1 MDGRKPG
8 ALGDGLVVT
17 VTDQPVT
24 SQRVRILWTAP
35 ADSSPLS
42 PQFFGICAFSL
53 WAVATET
60 GESLR
65 DRACRVGRVE
75 ADAAVAV
82 PGLVARRPA
91 TLGLGGG
98 GVAHT
103 ARDRQEPGGRGCLLL
118 AVLGRGR
125 SRRN

>member
-1 MDGRKPG
+1 M
-8 ALGDGLVVT
+8 
-17 VTDQPVT
+17 
-24 SQRVRILWTAP
+24 
-35 ADSSPLS
+35 
-42 PQFFGICAFSL
+42 
-53 WAVATET
+53 
-60 GESLR
+60 R

-103 ARDRQEPGGRGCLLL
+103 ARDGQEPG
-118 AVLGRGR
+118 AVCYLPCWTGDGAAEI
-125 SRRN
+125 NVF